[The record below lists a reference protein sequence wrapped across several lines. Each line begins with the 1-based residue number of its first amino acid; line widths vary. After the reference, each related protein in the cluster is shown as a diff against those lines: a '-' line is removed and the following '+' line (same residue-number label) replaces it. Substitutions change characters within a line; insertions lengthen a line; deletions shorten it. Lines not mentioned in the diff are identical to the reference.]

1 VLSKDILY
9 IYILNYYDCGTYL
22 IACVVQSFDE
32 QVGMD
37 ILDIEIMCLKE
48 FYLDVAALLL
58 E

>member
-1 VLSKDILY
+1 MF
-9 IYILNYYDCGTYL
+9 YYHYYHYYYYYYECGTYL

-37 ILDIEIMCLKE
+37 VLDIEIMCLKE